1 MKMTRFPK
9 KSLFSLVV
17 LSLLAPTFAF
27 AMGSGDKFVDAQTGR
42 TYGIYKPSNTLN
54 LKLHT
59 FQSLLCTAGK
69 EQWVAVSYGTGKK
82 KLDIYET
89 MAGDKCSDPGL
100 SKTLAST
107 TINGARAVVHVYC
120 DPMNAQA
127 FKACGTKDIA
137 RVGGFLMFT
146 TKAKKNLK
154 ATEIQV
160 QGIGGITYQ
169 ELIAVA
175 KALK

>member
-42 TYGIYKPSNTLN
+42 TYGVYKPSNTLN

-59 FQSLLCTAGK
+59 FQSLLCAAGK

-89 MAGDKCSDPGL
+89 VATANPKV
-100 SKTLAST
+100 SKERKKRPTDARSLLAIVRITASNIEAKSQGWDNHGGVCPRNKLRRVPPLIEAT
-107 TINGARAVVHVYC
+107 DAMRAI
-120 DPMNAQA
+120 PP
-127 FKACGTKDIA
+127 
-137 RVGGFLMFT
+137 
-146 TKAKKNLK
+146 
-154 ATEIQV
+154 
-160 QGIGGITYQ
+160 
-169 ELIAVA
+169 
-175 KALK
+175 